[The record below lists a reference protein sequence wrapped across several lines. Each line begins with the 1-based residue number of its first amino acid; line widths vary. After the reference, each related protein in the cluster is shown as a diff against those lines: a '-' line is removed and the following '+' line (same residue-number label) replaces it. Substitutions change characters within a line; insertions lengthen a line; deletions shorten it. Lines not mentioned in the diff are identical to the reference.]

1 METTTKYKRD
11 ENSGAVVNIDN
22 DSLLSYRLRK
32 KNEMKMN
39 NRIENI
45 EMKLKNLDDKINNIL
60 NILVSMENK

>member
-45 EMKLKNLDDKINNIL
+45 EMKLKNLDNKINNIL